1 MKRKYKV
8 IIPTIIVSFLLAGF
22 YLSKDKITTYF
33 HAYQKYKNIT
43 EENTAIDTNLNKE
56 EIRELITVDYNAI
69 EYKNTNNVPLT
80 LDIYGP
86 KKLKRAA
93 SPVLI
98 YVHGGSWA
106 YGTNDIPEFMEPI
119 LDFFREEGFTIIS
132 TQYELMK
139 DEMIFYKQICD
150 IKDTIRWINKNREI
164 YNFDTDNIG
173 IIGVSS
179 GAHLAMMAAYSEKD
193 DFIDDRDLMNYDSNI
208 KYLIDL
214 FGPTD
219 LSTLDISNADST
231 FKEIINSLGDEKEEI
246 LKEYSPINHIGA
258 GEPNTLI
265 IHSTDDNLVPYKN
278 AEVLYKKLVNTKNKV
293 KILTLEGTSHDFL
306 DFNQENIKDIGINI
320 FKFIIDNL

>member
-8 IIPTIIVSFLLAGF
+8 SIIIIIVALVFVGI
-22 YLSKDKITTYF
+22 YLSKDKILTYF
-33 HAYQKYKNIT
+33 HAYQKYKNLS
-43 EENTAIDTNLNKE
+43 EENNRLDINLDKKEAISELTFTN
-56 EIRELITVDYNAI
+56 YNDL
-69 EYKNTNNVPLT
+69 EYKNTNNVRLT

-164 YNFDTDNIG
+164 YNFDT
-173 IIGVSS
+173 
-179 GAHLAMMAAYSEKD
+179 E
-193 DFIDDRDLMNYDSNI
+193 
-208 KYLIDL
+208 
-214 FGPTD
+214 
-219 LSTLDISNADST
+219 
-231 FKEIINSLGDEKEEI
+231 
-246 LKEYSPINHIGA
+246 
-258 GEPNTLI
+258 
-265 IHSTDDNLVPYKN
+265 
-278 AEVLYKKLVNTKNKV
+278 
-293 KILTLEGTSHDFL
+293 
-306 DFNQENIKDIGINI
+306 
-320 FKFIIDNL
+320 